1 LLIAVY
7 LHVIYD
13 LYMQDDQQ
21 RHEKLSRLRQE
32 LRASLERLRETLEV
46 ASGRGPLIKGSVYQI
61 ARRCGSPHCR
71 CMRGQ
76 LHRNFVL
83 TWSEQGRHHMRSLPP
98 EQAAQ
103 IRQKSR
109 EYARFRRAR
118 AQVTVL
124 YKRMLALLDRME
136 ELRREAS

>member
-1 LLIAVY
+1 
-7 LHVIYD
+7 
-13 LYMQDDQQ
+13 MQEDKQ
-21 RHEKLSRLRQE
+21 RHERLSRLRQE
-32 LRASLERLRETLEV
+32 LRASLARLDQTLEV
-46 ASGRGPLIKGSVYQI
+46 ALARDPLIKGSVYQI

-71 CMRGQ
+71 CVRGQ
-76 LHRNFVL
+76 LHRNVVL

-98 EQAAQ
+98 EQVTQ

-124 YKRMLALLDRME
+124 CKRMLAVLDQME
-136 ELRREAS
+136 ELRREVP